1 MTEYIIL
8 VVRHDK
14 LMMTVRP
21 TNGSLFVIS
30 APRNSSLSV
39 RPSMR
44 SLCSIGFFSVHILSF
59 SESMGIRTTITCRE
73 SRGWLTILSW
83 RLFGQPQIRNFWR
96 STTGARSLLYMFDI
110 CKAILRKQHSGIRIL
125 TDNLFHHN
133 FRGNSLIHFYSL
145 EKRHKLIF
153 GGQILRYM

>member
-14 LMMTVRP
+14 LMMTVR

-44 SLCSIGFFSVHILSF
+44 SLCSIDFFLCIFYLFLSQWGFERPAHS
-59 SESMGIRTTITCRE
+59 TITCRE

-96 STTGARSLLYMFDI
+96 STPGTKCLLYMFDI
-110 CKAILRKQHSGIRIL
+110 CKAILRKQVVLG
-125 TDNLFHHN
+125 F
-133 FRGNSLIHFYSL
+133 SLIIYSITISVVIVWS
-145 EKRHKLIF
+145 IF
-153 GGQILRYM
+153 TP

>member
-30 APRNSSLSV
+30 APRNSSLSM

-44 SLCSIGFFSVHILSF
+44 SLCSIAFFLCIFYLFLSQWGFERPSRVGSHVAGWQFCPKDCSDNHRSAISEGRQQGQEASSICLIYVKPYSVNNTVVLGF
-59 SESMGIRTTITCRE
+59 
-73 SRGWLTILSW
+73 
-83 RLFGQPQIRNFWR
+83 
-96 STTGARSLLYMFDI
+96 
-110 CKAILRKQHSGIRIL
+110 
-125 TDNLFHHN
+125 
-133 FRGNSLIHFYSL
+133 SLIIYSITISVVIVWS
-145 EKRHKLIF
+145 IF
-153 GGQILRYM
+153 TP

>member
-1 MTEYIIL
+1 
-8 VVRHDK
+8 
-14 LMMTVRP
+14 MMTVR

-30 APRNSSLSV
+30 APRNSSLSMQ
-39 RPSMR
+39 PSMR
-44 SLCSIGFFSVHILSF
+44 SLCSIAFFLCIFYLFLSQWGFERPAHS
-59 SESMGIRTTITCRE
+59 TITCRE

-96 STTGARSLLYMFDI
+96 STPGTKCLLYMFDI

-125 TDNLFHHN
+125 TDNLLHHN